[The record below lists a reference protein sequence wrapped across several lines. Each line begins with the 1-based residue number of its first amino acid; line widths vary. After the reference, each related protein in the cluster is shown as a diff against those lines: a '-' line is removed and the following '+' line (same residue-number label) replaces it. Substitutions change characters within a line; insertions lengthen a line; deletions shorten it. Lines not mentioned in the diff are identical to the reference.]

1 MEEYMKETIK
11 QQMSLETYKNI
22 VRKEL
27 IRLVREKE
35 VDSLMKSEDN
45 LLGLYY
51 EKNYGPEGVA
61 VALKAGLL

>member
-1 MEEYMKETIK
+1 MKETIK

-27 IRLVREKE
+27 IRLLGEKGA
-35 VDSLMKSEDN
+35 DSIMKSDDN

-51 EKNYGPEGVA
+51 EKNYCPEGVA
-61 VALKAGLL
+61 VALSAGLL

>member
-1 MEEYMKETIK
+1 MKETIK

-27 IRLVREKE
+27 IKLVGEKE
-35 VDSLMKSEDN
+35 ADFIMKDN
-45 LLGLYY
+45 DKELDVYY
-51 EKNYGPEGVA
+51 EVNYGPEGVA